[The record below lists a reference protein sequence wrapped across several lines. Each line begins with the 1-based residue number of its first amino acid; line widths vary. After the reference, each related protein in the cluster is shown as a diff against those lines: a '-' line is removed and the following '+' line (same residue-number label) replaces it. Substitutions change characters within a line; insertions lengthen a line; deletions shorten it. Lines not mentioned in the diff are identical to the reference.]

1 MPRTPHPSLKTYEA
15 FLEGMSK
22 ESDETKRYF
31 YKQIVWAEK
40 ERDRQVAK
48 SQRQREK
55 TKQALKDAEER
66 AAAAEAKLLRKAKV
80 FTAPDSS
87 CEECHGTGHIYIC
100 RDLPEAA
107 CVCTGGDWTRTG
119 LA

>member
-40 ERDRQVAK
+40 ERDRHTAK
-48 SQRQREK
+48 SQRRRDYIRGLI
-55 TKQALKDAEER
+55 AADASKPP
-66 AAAAEAKLLRKAKV
+66 AE
-80 FTAPDSS
+80 PGSS
-87 CEECHGTGHIYIC
+87 
-100 RDLPEAA
+100 
-107 CVCTGGDWTRTG
+107 V
-119 LA
+119 